1 METYLTSDKEG
12 YFVMAKAKR
21 SNQALWH
28 THMILWI
35 RRLPWDDHKIE
46 VMYEHNKV
54 LYNLRVTVNFQSK
67 FKRAGK

>member
-1 METYLTSDKEG
+1 METNLTSDKEG

-35 RRLPWDDHKIE
+35 RRLPWDDH
-46 VMYEHNKV
+46 V
-54 LYNLRVTVNFQSK
+54 
-67 FKRAGK
+67 